1 MGLSVCRG
9 LVVSAPFFALAKFHP
24 LNEKNAEG
32 ETSDFLMVLITWL
45 YQTQKIRVS

>member
-1 MGLSVCRG
+1 MGLSVCGG
-9 LVVSAPFFALAKFHP
+9 LVVSASFLALAKFHP

-32 ETSDFLMVLITWL
+32 ETNDFLMVLITRL